1 MGNVGSLEHNRLGS
15 KFVQIGRVNF
25 SASVAGDR
33 VRSLLIR
40 QKEDQ
45 VRFSLRGHGIERS
58 RTKSAL
64 VAGCNGRA
72 GGKLTAFRLGNRPIG
87 NFWRRNICNS
97 NVSWF
102 ARNAF

>member
-25 SASVAGDR
+25 PASIASDR
-33 VRSLLIR
+33 VGSLLIR

-45 VRFSLRGHGIERS
+45 VRFSLRGHGLSGPALNQPWRPAAMVELG
-58 RTKSAL
+58 SA
-64 VAGCNGRA
+64 RA
-72 GGKLTAFRLGNRPIG
+72 ARALPIG

-97 NVSWF
+97 SVSWF
-102 ARNAF
+102 A